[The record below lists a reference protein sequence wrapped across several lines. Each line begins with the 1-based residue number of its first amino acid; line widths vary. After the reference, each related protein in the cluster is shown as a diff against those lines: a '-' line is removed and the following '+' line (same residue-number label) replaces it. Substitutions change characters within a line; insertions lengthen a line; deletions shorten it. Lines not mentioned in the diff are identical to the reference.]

1 MKTSRGSEI
10 APLLP
15 EKPKMRLAPVYARP
29 LHILSQRRGEG
40 GLRPMLGRSA
50 LLHLILL
57 VLLVVTVRQQMPS
70 EPLPPPGVAVV
81 FQSGSKTGP
90 AVPNP
95 TPFQELPRSQA
106 TPTPMPKELP
116 PTPSPPEAAAPS
128 APPTERAVPPAPA
141 QVAPSTSTEQA
152 ASPAPAPRVEAQ
164 PPPTTQEPPRPSSA
178 EAATQPS
185 KALAPATPS
194 TSAARNPA
202 PPVLATPAPEVTAVR
217 PPAPAVQKQMAKSL
231 EPQRQTEPAR
241 LASPAPEVVSP
252 SKPAPE
258 KAQKSEMAAA
268 RPMVHPFTRPRPPLK
283 FPAPMKFSF
292 GPTFNGTSTA
302 MLEGPHRKGAM
313 VLTPRAD
320 FATAQDLGAD
330 WRNLFAAWLEAHKY
344 YPPDAA
350 MRGEQGL
357 STVRVVMNADGTIV
371 SVALRQSSG
380 YRTLDD
386 ATVGLFHDARLPPL
400 PFGSPDPTITFDLT
414 IHYIL
419 LR

>member
-1 MKTSRGSEI
+1 MKTPHGSEI

-15 EKPKMRLAPVYARP
+15 EKPKTRLAPVYARP
-29 LHILSQRRGEG
+29 LHILSQRRGAAS
-40 GLRPMLGRSA
+40 LRPMLGRSA

-57 VLLVVTVRQQMPS
+57 VLLVVTVHQQMPS

-95 TPFQELPRSQA
+95 TPFQELPPSQA
-106 TPTPMPKELP
+106 HVA
-116 PTPSPPEAAAPS
+116 PSPSTEQAAPS
-128 APPTERAVPPAPA
+128 AP
-141 QVAPSTSTEQA
+141 APS
-152 ASPAPAPRVEAQ
+152 VEAQ
-164 PPPTTQEPPRPSSA
+164 PPPTTQQPPRPSSA
-178 EAATQPS
+178 EAAAQPS
-185 KALAPATPS
+185 KALAPAMPS
-194 TSAARNPA
+194 ASAAKNPA
-202 PPVLATPAPEVTAVR
+202 PPVLATPSPEVTAIR
-217 PPAPAVQKQMAKSL
+217 PPAPAAQKQMAKPL
-231 EPQRQTEPAR
+231 EPQRQAEPTR

-268 RPMVHPFTRPRPPLK
+268 RPMVRPPTRSRPALK

-302 MLEGPHRKGAM
+302 LLEGPHRKGAM

-350 MRGEQGL
+350 MRGEEGL

-371 SVALRQSSG
+371 SVVLRQSS
-380 YRTLDD
+380 
-386 ATVGLFHDARLPPL
+386 
-400 PFGSPDPTITFDLT
+400 
-414 IHYIL
+414 
-419 LR
+419 